1 MNVVNCDRV
10 VNKFSST
17 LDGHWKSIKPRWG
30 AWLGTVIDRCC
41 RRFHRRRSIFLEKVS
56 AHESHMVREK
66 TVMARLDGNKNANE
80 SGKEKRRKIECF
92 LFVKIFTHLF
102 DYTYDYIF
110 YFDNTFTFLIFL
122 VVSPSSPPLSSFSS
136 IILDRQVIE
145 GSTVPLCK
153 RVMFWQS

>member
-1 MNVVNCDRV
+1 
-10 VNKFSST
+10 
-17 LDGHWKSIKPRWG
+17 
-30 AWLGTVIDRCC
+30 
-41 RRFHRRRSIFLEKVS
+41 
-56 AHESHMVREK
+56 MVREK

-122 VVSPSSPPLSSFSS
+122 VVSPSSPPSPLS
-136 IILDRQVIE
+136 LR
-145 GSTVPLCK
+145 
-153 RVMFWQS
+153 